1 MRIAIYARY
10 SSDHQDERS
19 IEDQIRLCRERACA
33 IGGNVIGTYTDYA
46 ISGAHLKSRP
56 DASRMLRDAQDGRFD
71 AILTEALDRLSR
83 DQEDVAGLYKRLRFA
98 GVKIITLSEGEVDEL
113 HIGFKGTMNAL
124 FLRDLAVKIRRGQ
137 SGRVAVGL
145 AAGGLSYGYRVVK
158 KLDDRGEPMR
168 GLREIDEEQ
177 AEVVRRIFREF
188 VSGRSARTIAAGL
201 NHDKIPSPFGGE
213 WAASTINGNLKR
225 RSGFLYNE
233 AYVGLLVF
241 NRLSMFKDP
250 ETGKRV
256 SRPNPAEKWQVV
268 EVPHLRIVS
277 DDLWDAAQARKKLY
291 GGKRTHERRRPKHMF
306 SGLVRCGVCGSSYTV
321 KNRDQLACS
330 AHREKGTCN
339 NNRTIRVEEL
349 ERRVLQ
355 GIERRLLAPDAIAEF
370 LLEYHAEQ
378 KRLRA
383 ATTKKRREAEK
394 RLGVIM
400 RQIKSIISA
409 IADGIATREMKT
421 TLLEIDREKEA
432 LENELLSF
440 EQLDTVVELHPAAVD
455 AYRRAVANL
464 QSALTSDDKERREA
478 MDIIRSLVTSIDVL
492 PQEGRGQVEL
502 QVCGAL
508 AELLN
513 LPSRRP
519 GEPPDAVM
527 MVAEVR
533 YHRSPRPDWPA
544 FTLHLEAAV

>member
-1 MRIAIYARY
+1 
-10 SSDHQDERS
+10 
-19 IEDQIRLCRERACA
+19 
-33 IGGNVIGTYTDYA
+33 
-46 ISGAHLKSRP
+46 
-56 DASRMLRDAQDGRFD
+56 
-71 AILTEALDRLSR
+71 
-83 DQEDVAGLYKRLRFA
+83 
-98 GVKIITLSEGEVDEL
+98 
-113 HIGFKGTMNAL
+113 
-124 FLRDLAVKIRRGQ
+124 
-137 SGRVAVGL
+137 
-145 AAGGLSYGYRVVK
+145 
-158 KLDDRGEPMR
+158 
-168 GLREIDEEQ
+168 
-177 AEVVRRIFREF
+177 
-188 VSGRSARTIAAGL
+188 
-201 NHDKIPSPFGGE
+201 
-213 WAASTINGNLKR
+213 
-225 RSGFLYNE
+225 
-233 AYVGLLVF
+233 
-241 NRLSMFKDP
+241 MFKDP

-256 SRPNPAEKWQVV
+256 SRPNPPEKWQVV

-306 SGLVRCGVCGSSYTV
+306 SSAAPSAGVHTPSRTTISF
-321 KNRDQLACS
+321 ACS

-355 GIERRLLAPDAIAEF
+355 GIERRPLAPDAIADF

-478 MDIIRSLVTSIDVL
+478 MDIIRSLVTSIDVI

-502 QVCGAL
+502 HVCGAL

-513 LPSRRP
+513 LPNRRP

-527 MVAEVR
+527 MVAEGALPSISR
-533 YHRSPRPDWPA
+533 YDRLRVLTSQQTERFRRALPSHGRGHRFNPCRAHHKTPA
-544 FTLHLEAAV
+544 KSALCR